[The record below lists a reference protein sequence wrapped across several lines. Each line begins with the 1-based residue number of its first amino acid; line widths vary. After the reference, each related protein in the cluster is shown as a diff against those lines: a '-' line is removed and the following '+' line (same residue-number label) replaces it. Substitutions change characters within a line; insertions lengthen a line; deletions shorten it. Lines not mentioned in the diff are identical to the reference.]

1 MLFNNYCPVSL
12 LCILSKVFEK
22 VTYSRLL
29 NFLNHYKVLIS
40 NQFGFRKSHSSY
52 MALMVMINE
61 LTNALENGDY
71 VIGIFL
77 DFSKAFNKVN
87 HEILLDKLYH
97 YGIRNN
103 VLQWCQGYLTEQQ
116 QFVTNNG
123 VSSHK
128 KRIKCVVPQGSTLGP
143 LLFLV
148 YINDLYHVCNKS
160 IPILFADDTN
170 LSFVA
175 LTLK

>member
-1 MLFNNYCPVSL
+1 MLFNNYRPVSL

-22 VTYSRLL
+22 IMYSRLL
-29 NFLNHYKVLIS
+29 NFLKHYKVLIS

-52 MALMVMINE
+52 MVLMVMINE

-77 DFSKAFNKVN
+77 DFSKAFDTVN

-97 YGIRNN
+97 YGIRDNT
-103 VLQWCQGYLTEQQ
+103 LHWFQSYLTERQ
-116 QFVTNNG
+116 QFVTYNG
-123 VSSHK
+123 VSSNK
-128 KRIKCVVPQGSTLGP
+128 KTIKCGVPQGSILSP

-148 YINDLYHVCNKS
+148 FNDDLYHVSNKS
-160 IPILFADDTN
+160 IPILFADNTN
-170 LSFVA
+170 LFFVA
-175 LTLK
+175 LNLK